1 MDSKTKLTLS
11 EMIKLSRSIEIDN
24 FQVPAPSSL
33 EYRPF
38 QKVSIKWISLFERVL
53 IADPPGAGKTI
64 MIAGHINLEGPAR
77 ILIYA
82 PASLL
87 LNWKKELQKWM
98 INTLPIFTY
107 KEALALNKAGKKL
120 PEKFI
125 LLISFHYAG
134 KKEAILNIL
143 KLKAIDLLVIDETHA
158 FKNMQAQRT
167 KLLFAVNGPFKISK
181 KIVAMTGTPIVNRPI
196 ELYPIVKR
204 LAPQLIQNMNKFD
217 FGMKY
222 CAGWATPWGTYDFTG
237 ASSLKELGTNLRSG
251 FMIRREKKE
260 ILPQLPK
267 LLKNLV
273 YLDKKAPKHLSFKD
287 DNISNKGAVAF
298 EESSVAHL
306 DLGLLKLPLAI
317 EYLKTMNEGGHKKM
331 IVFAHHR
338 EVLKGL
344 FEGLKELNPVLFIG
358 GMTDKKK
365 DEAVEKFQKD
375 PSCEAFIGGIIPSGV
390 GLTLTAASYVALVEA
405 DWRPGIN
412 DQAIGR
418 AHRIGQES
426 TVLAEFL
433 VIEGTLDE
441 RKLKLNLEKTN
452 NAKEFFE

>member
-1 MDSKTKLTLS
+1 VDSKTKLTLR
-11 EMIKLSRSIEIDN
+11 EMIALSRSIEIDN
-24 FQVPAPSSL
+24 FEVSAPNNL
-33 EYRPF
+33 AYKPF
-38 QKVSIKWISLFERVL
+38 QKVAIKWISLFDKVL

-64 MIAGHINLEGPAR
+64 EIAGFINLENPGR
-77 ILIYA
+77 ILIYV

-98 INTLPIFTY
+98 ISPLPIYTW
-107 KEALALNKAGKKL
+107 KEFDSMDRKPA
-120 PEKFI
+120 KFI
-125 LLISFHYAG
+125 VLSSFYYAG
-134 KKEAILNIL
+134 KKEAILKVL
-143 KLKAIDLLVIDETHA
+143 KLKELDLLVIDETHA

-196 ELYPIVKR
+196 ETYPIIKR
-204 LAPQLIQNMNKFD
+204 LAPHLIQNMTKFE

-222 CAGWATPWGTYDFTG
+222 CAGWATPWGIYDFTG

-251 FMIRREKKE
+251 FMIRREKSA
-260 ILPQLPK
+260 IMPQLPK
-267 LLKNLV
+267 LMKNLV

-287 DNISNKGAVAF
+287 DNVSNKGAVAF
-298 EESSVAHL
+298 EEGSTAHL
-306 DLGLLKLPLAI
+306 ELGLLKLPLAI
-317 EYLKTMNEGGHKKM
+317 EYLKTMNEGGHTKM

-344 FEGLKELNPVLFIG
+344 FEGLKELNPVILMG
-358 GMTDKKK
+358 GMTPKAK
-365 DEAVEKFQKD
+365 DEAVTKFQED
-375 PSCEAFIGGIIPSGV
+375 PTCEVFIGSIIAAGV

-412 DQAIGR
+412 DQAIDR
-418 AHRIGQES
+418 AHRMGQES

-441 RKLKLNLEKTN
+441 RKLKLNLEKTQ

>member
-1 MDSKTKLTLS
+1 MKLTLS
-11 EMIKLSRSIEIDN
+11 EMISLSREVISNEN
-24 FQVPAPSSL
+24 YNAPEGMDYL
-33 EYRPF
+33 PF
-38 QKVSIKWISLFERVL
+38 QKVAIKWISLFDRVL

-64 MIAGHINLEGPAR
+64 MIAGAINNEGPKR
-77 ILIYA
+77 VLIYA
-82 PASLL
+82 PASLI

-98 INTLPIFTY
+98 IKPLPIYTWKEF
-107 KEALALNKAGKKL
+107 EALSGTPK
-120 PEKFI
+120 EFI
-125 LLISFHYAG
+125 IISSFFYAG
-134 KKEAILNIL
+134 KKEAILKVL
-143 KLKAIDLLVIDETHA
+143 KLHSIDLLVIDESHA
-158 FKNMQAQRT
+158 FKNMQANRT
-167 KLLFAVNGPFKISK
+167 KFLFAVNGPFKISK
-181 KIVAMTGTPIVNRPI
+181 KVIAMTGTPIVNRPI
-196 ELYPIVKR
+196 ELYPLVKR
-204 LAPQLIQNMNKFD
+204 LAPHLIQNLNKFE

-222 CAGWATPWGTYDFTG
+222 CAGWKTPWGTWDFTG

-251 FMIRREKKE
+251 FMIRREKNA

-267 LLKNLV
+267 VIKSLV
-273 YLDKKAPKHLSFKD
+273 YLDKKAPKHLAFKD
-287 DNISNKGAVAF
+287 ENVSNKGAVAF

-317 EYLKTMNEGGHKKM
+317 EYLKTMNEGGHKKI

-344 FEGLKELNPVLFIG
+344 AIGLAEFNPVLFMG
-358 GMTDKKK
+358 GMSPKMK
-365 DEAVEKFQKD
+365 DDAVNKFQNI
-375 PSCEAFIGGIIPSGV
+375 PQCEFFIGSIVAAGV

-412 DQAIGR
+412 DQAIDR
-418 AHRIGQES
+418 AHRIGQVN

-441 RKLKLNLEKTN
+441 RKLKLNLEKSN

>member
-1 MDSKTKLTLS
+1 VDSKTKLTLS
-11 EMIKLSRSIEIDN
+11 EMIKLSRSIEINN
-24 FQVPAPSSL
+24 FEVPAPVNFQ
-33 EYRPF
+33 YRPF
-38 QKVSIKWISLFERVL
+38 QKVSVKWISLFERVL

-64 MIAGHINLEGPAR
+64 MIAGFINLENPKR

-98 INTLPIFTY
+98 IDPLPVFTW
-107 KEALALNKAGKKL
+107 KEFDSLKVIPK
-120 PEKFI
+120 EFI
-125 LLISFHYAG
+125 ILSSFHYSG
-134 KKEAILNIL
+134 KKDAILKVL
-143 KLKAIDLLVIDETHA
+143 KLTSLDLLVIDETHA

-181 KIVAMTGTPIVNRPI
+181 KVVAMTGTPIVNRPI
-196 ELYPIVKR
+196 ELYPIIKR
-204 LAPQLIQNMNKFD
+204 LAPHLIQNMNKFD

-222 CAGWATPWGTYDFTG
+222 CNGWATPWGTYDFTG

-251 FMIRREKKE
+251 FMVRREKKE

-287 DNISNKGAVAF
+287 DNVSNKGAVAF

-317 EYLKTMNEGGHKKM
+317 DYLKTMNEGGHKKM

-358 GMTDKKK
+358 GMTPKAK
-365 DEAVEKFQKD
+365 DEAVTKFQED
-375 PSCEAFIGGIIPSGV
+375 PTCEVFIGGIIPAGV

-412 DQAIGR
+412 DQAIDR

-452 NAKEFFE
+452 NAKDFFE

>member
-1 MDSKTKLTLS
+1 VKLKLS
-11 EMIKLSRSIEIDN
+11 EMISLSREVISDEIYR
-24 FQVPAPSSL
+24 APKGMDYL
-33 EYRPF
+33 PF
-38 QKVSIKWISLFERVL
+38 QKVAIKWISLFDKVL

-64 MIAGHINLEGPAR
+64 MIAGAINNEGPKR
-77 ILIYA
+77 ILIYS
-82 PASLL
+82 PASLI

-98 INTLPIFTY
+98 INPLPIFTW
-107 KEALALNKAGKKL
+107 KEFEKL
-120 PEKFI
+120 KEVPKEFI
-125 LLISFHYAG
+125 IIASFHYAG
-134 KKEAILNIL
+134 KKEAILKVL
-143 KLKAIDLLVIDETHA
+143 KLRSIDLLVIDESHA
-158 FKNMQAQRT
+158 FKNMQANRT

-181 KIVAMTGTPIVNRPI
+181 KVVAMTGTPIVNKPI
-196 ELYPIVKR
+196 ELYPLIKR
-204 LAPQLIQNMNKFD
+204 LAPHLIQNMNKFE

-222 CAGWATPWGTYDFTG
+222 CAGWATPWGTYDFSG

-251 FMIRREKKE
+251 FMIRREKNQ

-267 LLKNLV
+267 VIKNLV
-273 YLDKKAPKHLSFKD
+273 YLDKKAPKHLAYKD
-287 DNISNKGAVAF
+287 QNVSNKGAVAF

-344 FEGLKELNPVLFIG
+344 AVGLAELNPVLFMG
-358 GMTDKKK
+358 GMSPKMK
-365 DEAVEKFQKD
+365 DDAVTKFQED
-375 PSCEAFIGGIIPSGV
+375 PTCEVFIGSIVAAGV

-412 DQAIGR
+412 DQAIDR
-418 AHRIGQES
+418 AHRIGQLS

-441 RKLKLNLEKTN
+441 RKLKVNLTKTQ

>member
-1 MDSKTKLTLS
+1 MNSKTKLTLS
-11 EMIKLSRSIEIDN
+11 ELIKLSRAIEIDEN
-24 FQVPAPSSL
+24 FSAPEGLS
-33 EYRPF
+33 YRPF
-38 QKVSIKWISLFERVL
+38 QKVSIKWITLNDKIL
-53 IADPPGAGKTI
+53 IADPPGSGKTV
-64 MIAGHINLEGPAR
+64 MIAGAINAEEPKR
-77 ILIYA
+77 IFIYA
-82 PASLL
+82 PASLI
-87 LNWKKELQKWM
+87 LNWKKELKKWL
-98 INTLPIFTY
+98 IKPLPIYTW
-107 KEALALNKAGKKL
+107 KEWQFLENK
-120 PEKFI
+120 PQEFI
-125 LLISFHYAG
+125 IISSFHYAG
-134 KKEAILNIL
+134 KKESILEVL
-143 KLKAIDLLVIDETHA
+143 KLRSIDLLVIDETHA
-158 FKNMQAQRT
+158 FKNMKTQRT
-167 KLLFAVNGPFKISK
+167 KLLFAINGPFKISR

-217 FGMKY
+217 FGMRY
-222 CAGWATPWGTYDFTG
+222 CNGWATPWGTYDFTG
-237 ASSLKELGTNLRSG
+237 ASALKELGTSLRAG
-251 FMIRREKKE
+251 FMIRREKKA

-267 LLKNLV
+267 LIKSLV

-287 DNISNKGAVAF
+287 ENVSNKGAVAF
-298 EESSVAHL
+298 EDSSVAHL
-306 DLGLLKLPLAI
+306 ELGLLKLPLAI

-344 FEGLKELNPVLFIG
+344 YEGLKELNPVLFMG
-358 GMTDKKK
+358 GMSSTAK
-365 DEAVEKFQKD
+365 DDAVTKFQED
-375 PSCEAFIGGIIPSGV
+375 PTCEVFIGSVIAAGV

-412 DQAIGR
+412 DQAIDR

-452 NAKEFFE
+452 NAKDFFE